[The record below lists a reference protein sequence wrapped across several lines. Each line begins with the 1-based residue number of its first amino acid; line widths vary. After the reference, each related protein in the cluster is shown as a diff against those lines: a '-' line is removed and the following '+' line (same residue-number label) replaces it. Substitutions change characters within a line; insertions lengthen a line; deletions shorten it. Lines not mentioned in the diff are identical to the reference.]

1 MCARKSTR
9 CVYNMYVCNLAN
21 LETICDNMCV
31 HAVWG
36 LGCTILECLSGAPVF
51 NGRPD
56 ARCRY
61 TDVSETACC
70 EAPDS
75 SQMYVD

>member
-1 MCARKSTR
+1 
-9 CVYNMYVCNLAN
+9 
-21 LETICDNMCV
+21 MCV

-70 EAPDS
+70 QAPDS

>member
-1 MCARKSTR
+1 
-9 CVYNMYVCNLAN
+9 
-21 LETICDNMCV
+21 MCV

-70 EAPDS
+70 EAP
-75 SQMYVD
+75 SQIRSEKSATAEFTNGAERHAPLAASARVLLQ